1 MKSVILILLFFK
13 NVLGQTSTLA
23 FGLSTTTTSTTTTPS
38 SLGVTD
44 GSMTINATFISLR
57 PDTTAIENLINTLPA
72 AQQQQVRAIRGNIF
86 LTLKQQSDQISDYLK
101 QYDNV
106 VAERYAQIQTNLQTV
121 SQNITATVAGL
132 TTDAQNFVRQ
142 RQEVVDN
149 SNLSLFDYQ
158 GRLNNFMNTFNGYN
172 DTLKREIYNFLYS
185 RRISDSI
192 ATNSTNVMSSPLV
205 SLDDSARNRI
215 MSMVLYDGESIAI
228 KTFTD
233 LLPAEQKQQ
242 FQNILNNQVSTK
254 RQIQTQLQA
263 LVNSWGTTYVQVFN
277 NSISQ
282 RYETIQLLQFLLPGL
297 SEPFRTFVNRK
308 IMLMNDMSITRAQE
322 AQSLSTMVTDF
333 QSAYSPINTFISRYQ
348 NNPMMMASTTPTP
361 LFG

>member
-1 MKSVILILLFFK
+1 MKSIILILLLFK
-13 NVLGQTSTLA
+13 NVLGQTSTLS
-23 FGLSTTTTSTTTTPS
+23 LSWQTTSTTTVTP
-38 SLGVTD
+38 LAD
-44 GSMTINATFISLR
+44 GSVAVNGTFISIR
-57 PDTTAIENLINTLPA
+57 PDTNAVENLINTLPS

-86 LTLKQQSDQISDYLK
+86 LTLRQQNDQINEYLR
-101 QYDNV
+101 QYDTQ
-106 VAERYAQIQTNLQTV
+106 VAERYQQIQTNLQTV
-121 SQNITATVAGL
+121 SQNITATVPTL
-132 TTDAQNFVRQ
+132 TTDAQNFIRQ

-158 GRLNNFMNTFNGYN
+158 GRLNNFMNTFNTFN
-172 DTLKREIYNFLYS
+172 DTLKREIFNFLYS
-185 RRISDSI
+185 RRISDLI
-192 ATNSTNVMSSPLV
+192 ATNSTNPMSSPLIT
-205 SLDDSARNRI
+205 LDDAARNRI

-233 LLPAEQKQQ
+233 LLPAEQKTQ
-242 FQNILNNQVSTK
+242 FQNILNNQASTK
-254 RQIQTQLQA
+254 RQIQTQLQS

-297 SEPFRTFVNRK
+297 SEPFRTFINRK

-322 AQSLSTMVTDF
+322 QQSLSAMVTDF

-348 NNPMMMASTTPTP
+348 SNQMTMGSTTPTP